1 MTSALSPVTTS
12 SEFSFVDDV
21 VTRSRSST
29 IQSIHSID
37 DDALEGDTFS
47 VSVQTGTSDG
57 YDSEGDDFVFMTR
70 NPIPRS
76 PSVVRTPSVRSEI
89 AQDDD
94 DRVMARPRVRRQGS
108 WTDDESSLVVIS
120 DVQDTDNGSDDE
132 DETSEDEVVISNS
145 SVSARG
151 SQVAL
156 VPVPTSY
163 PTTGLNEG
171 SSPASDLP
179 SNGAYSITVPATEI
193 VAPTPTPTT
202 PTSSPV
208 PHINAPTPT
217 PGIAGP
223 IPPSTSNEEKNRRL
237 SGISF
242 TCGDTA
248 QIFIDAAKRL
258 GKSAH
263 QLTSE
268 EMQAAKNQR
277 RIDFLAT
284 CGSTSKAVRTAISA
298 QVARF
303 QKEDKEVMKKVAA
316 DLGKPVGSLT
326 RSERQEARKQ
336 EVWRIVKSISNP
348 NSATI
353 PEPVKVAPVEPSHL
367 NALAQSKA
375 EKDRMALQEV
385 TLSPSQEAEV
395 LRQAARRLGVPLD
408 QLTKNQ
414 RRKAR
419 RREREKIIPQSTSSR
434 PSSTPSKAST
444 KTSVNKPLV
453 PTNTVQ
459 QAPAI
464 ARFDRLPPGAP
475 VLNPD
480 QLTHEFY
487 QEIVQYIT
495 TYISAPRDPSLA
507 VRLHFHQ
514 CLIIELG
521 LLAIVDGELPTSNTS
536 ATKML
541 KEHAFFDVVEYVTRR
556 TRIVSSGGAM
566 VQEGIGPEEL
576 QKIMYPSQGALTEAL
591 MTKRRGSK
599 EKVPLSWVKQR
610 GLDVFLVPLYRHR

>member
-1 MTSALSPVTTS
+1 MTSALSPVTTA

-171 SSPASDLP
+171 SSSASDLP

-193 VAPTPTPTT
+193 VALTPTPTT
-202 PTSSPV
+202 PTISPV

-223 IPPSTSNEEKNRRL
+223 IPPSTSVQTLPILHLKATKGQRNQRKVWELSSVQKRKVALHLAQHLRVPKEKLSPLQLSDAYQKHAQALEALLQNEEKNRRL

-326 RSERQEARKQ
+326 RSERQEARKR
-336 EVWRIVKSISNP
+336 EVWRIVKSLSNP

-395 LRQAARRLGVPLD
+395 LRQAARRLGVPLG
-408 QLTKNQ
+408 QLNKNQ

-419 RREREKIIPQSTSSR
+419 RREREKIIAQSTLSR
-434 PSSTPSKAST
+434 PASTPSKAST
-444 KTSVNKPLV
+444 NTSVNKPLV
-453 PTNTVQ
+453 PTNT
-459 QAPAI
+459 
-464 ARFDRLPPGAP
+464 
-475 VLNPD
+475 
-480 QLTHEFY
+480 
-487 QEIVQYIT
+487 
-495 TYISAPRDPSLA
+495 
-507 VRLHFHQ
+507 
-514 CLIIELG
+514 
-521 LLAIVDGELPTSNTS
+521 
-536 ATKML
+536 
-541 KEHAFFDVVEYVTRR
+541 
-556 TRIVSSGGAM
+556 
-566 VQEGIGPEEL
+566 
-576 QKIMYPSQGALTEAL
+576 
-591 MTKRRGSK
+591 
-599 EKVPLSWVKQR
+599 
-610 GLDVFLVPLYRHR
+610 